1 VLAGDLVEDTGRYVK
16 HKAAHLIGVGN
27 KR

>member
-1 VLAGDLVEDTGRYVK
+1 VLAGDLFEDTGRYVK
-16 HKAAHLIGVGN
+16 HEAAHLIGVGN